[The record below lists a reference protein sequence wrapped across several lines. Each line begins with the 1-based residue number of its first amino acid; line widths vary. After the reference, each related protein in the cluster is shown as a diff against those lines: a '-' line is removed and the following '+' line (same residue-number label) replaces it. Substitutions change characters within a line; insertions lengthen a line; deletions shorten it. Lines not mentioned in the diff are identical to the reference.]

1 MAPFMSC
8 GARLPVYVLFAAA
21 FFPVGG
27 QNVVFGLYLI
37 GIAVAVLTGFVM
49 KNTLLKGN
57 ATPFIMELPPYHLPT
72 LKGVAL
78 CTLDRTGGFVVRAGQ
93 VIVPMVLVLNV
104 MNSVGTDGSFGNE
117 NSDKS
122 VLAEVGRT
130 LSPAFAPMGL
140 DAENWPAT
148 VGIFTGILAKEA
160 EVGTLDA
167 AYSALAVA
175 DAGETEE
182 ATHFD
187 LKAGLLGALATVPA
201 NLADALGSWEDPMGL
216 NVGDL
221 TDTAAL
227 AESQAITTG
236 TFGAMASR
244 FDGAAGA
251 FAYLLFILLYAPCV
265 AAIAA
270 IYRETS
276 PGWAVFA
283 VLWTTGLGYIV
294 ATVFYQSAIF
304 ARDPTS
310 SAAWIAG
317 MLALFAVVVIGMRI
331 SAERGGPRPTGLVR
345 EGA

>member
-1 MAPFMSC
+1 
-8 GARLPVYVLFAAA
+8 
-21 FFPVGG
+21 
-27 QNVVFGLYLI
+27 
-37 GIAVAVLTGFVM
+37 
-49 KNTLLKGN
+49 
-57 ATPFIMELPPYHLPT
+57 
-72 LKGVAL
+72 
-78 CTLDRTGGFVVRAGQ
+78 VVRAGQ

-160 EVGTLDA
+160 VVGTLDA
-167 AYSALAVA
+167 TYSALAVS

-182 ATHFD
+182 EAPFD
-187 LKAGLLGALATVPA
+187 LKAGLLGALATIPA

-221 TDTAAL
+221 TDTAAV

-276 PGWAVFA
+276 PGWAVFT

-304 ARDPTS
+304 ARDPAS
-310 SAAWIAG
+310 SAAWIGG
-317 MLALFAVVVIGMRI
+317 MLALFAAVVIGMRLN
-331 SAERGGPRPTGLVR
+331 AERGGPRPSGLVR

>member
-1 MAPFMSC
+1 
-8 GARLPVYVLFAAA
+8 
-21 FFPVGG
+21 
-27 QNVVFGLYLI
+27 
-37 GIAVAVLTGFVM
+37 VLTGFVM
-49 KNTLLKGN
+49 KGTLLKGE

-78 CTLDRTGGFVVRAGQ
+78 RTLDRTQGFVVRAGQ
-93 VIVPMVLVLNV
+93 IIVPMVLVLNV

-117 NSDKS
+117 DSDKS
-122 VLAEVGRT
+122 ILAEVGRT

-148 VGIFTGILAKEA
+148 VGIFTGLLAKEA
-160 EVGTLDA
+160 VVGTLDA
-167 AYSALAVA
+167 TYSALAA
-175 DAGETEE
+175 AETGETADE
-182 ATHFD
+182 APFD
-187 LKAGLLGALATVPA
+187 LTAGLLGALATIPT
-201 NLADALGSWEDPMGL
+201 NLGDSLGSWADPMGL

-221 TDTAAL
+221 TDTAEVA
-227 AESQAITTG
+227 ASQELTTG

-276 PGWAVFA
+276 PGWAVFT

-310 SAAWIAG
+310 SAAWIAA
-317 MLALFAVVVIGMRI
+317 MVAIFATVVLGMRFWAQRG
-331 SAERGGPRPTGLVR
+331 SAAATLVR

>member
-1 MAPFMSC
+1 
-8 GARLPVYVLFAAA
+8 
-21 FFPVGG
+21 
-27 QNVVFGLYLI
+27 
-37 GIAVAVLTGFVM
+37 
-49 KNTLLKGN
+49 
-57 ATPFIMELPPYHLPT
+57 MELPPYHAPRFRHIFIHT
-72 LKGVAL
+72 WARLKI
-78 CTLDRTGGFVVRAGQ
+78 FIIRAGK
-93 VIVPMVLVLNV
+93 VITLSVVILGFLN
-104 MNSVGTDGSFGNE
+104 SLGSDGSFGNE

-160 EVGTLDA
+160 VVGTLDA
-167 AYSALAVA
+167 TYSALAVA

-182 ATHFD
+182 EAPFD

-221 TDTAAL
+221 TDTAAV
-227 AESQAITTG
+227 AESQEITTG

-276 PGWAVFA
+276 PGWAVFT

-317 MLALFAVVVIGMRI
+317 MLALFATVVIGMRI